1 MTEVLAGAPDE
12 VVTNAI
18 VQMVSLTP
26 FGHTG
31 NLALITLD
39 NGADHNR
46 PSTFG
51 AASLTS
57 LSNAIDEAQKSDA
70 VAIAVTGKPFIFAA
84 GADLSAMSFL
94 KDKSQAIAIGDLGH
108 DVFLK
113 LHESKKPTFAFI
125 NGLALGGGL
134 EVGLNCHYRTLAST
148 AFTGLPECFLGLVP
162 GWGGAT
168 LLPKLVGP
176 ENAVQVIIV
185 NALNN
190 NTMMKS
196 KDALS
201 LGVVDAVFE
210 PSDFLENSVKFAA
223 NVLNGKNKIER
234 KDFSKDSAAFEKAIA
249 TGKAAVAKKYSGAQ
263 IPSPLAALDLIKAA
277 QSNSVRDGFAAETKV
292 LADLVMSDSLRA
304 SLYSFN
310 LIQKKRKKVEGAPKP
325 ALARKVTKVGVV
337 GAGLMASQLALLML
351 RNLKVPVVI
360 TDIDQE
366 RVDKG
371 LSWIKSEIQKLV
383 DKKRLGSEAATR
395 LLSNISGS
403 VDKKVFAN
411 CDFVI
416 EAIFEELALKQKL
429 FKELEAI
436 ITPECVL
443 ATNTSS
449 LSVEAMSEGL
459 KNPERVVGF
468 HFFNPVAVMPLLEV
482 ARTTKTDDATTATAI
497 NVGKELK
504 KTMVIVKDAP
514 AFVVNRLLTRF
525 MGEVTDAMDEGTP
538 YEVADAAMAPLG
550 FPMSSLELLGL
561 VGPGVALHVSETL
574 NKNLGPRYKVSP
586 TMQRFVKE
594 GVKTF
599 YVKDANGLNI
609 VNPAALAAL
618 EKGNSASTADQVRKR
633 ALEALAT
640 EAKMMLDE
648 GVVATPQE
656 IDICM
661 LLGSGWPM
669 HLGGILPYLDRE
681 GISEAVCGV
690 RFHPKSLNNS
700 EIVLAMPPCLIPS
713 SNTTTFLYRCAIVI
727 KALGSGLTHLG
738 SMTVTPTPSR

>member
-1 MTEVLAGAPDE
+1 MSEVLAGAPDE

-18 VQMVSLTP
+18 VRMVSLAP
-26 FGHTG
+26 FGHNG
-31 NLALITLD
+31 ELALITLD
-39 NGADHNR
+39 NGADHTR
-46 PSTFG
+46 PNTFG
-51 AASLTS
+51 PASLSALAT
-57 LSNAIDEAQKSDA
+57 AIDQAQKTDA

-84 GADLSAMSFL
+84 GADLSGVGAV
-94 KDKSQAIAIGDLGH
+94 KDKSVATAFGDLGH
-108 DVFLK
+108 EVFLK

-168 LLPKLVGP
+168 LLPKLIGP
-176 ENAVQVIIV
+176 ENAVQIIIL

-190 NTMMKS
+190 NTMMKA
-196 KDALS
+196 KDALG
-201 LGVVDAVFE
+201 LGVVDAVYE
-210 PSDFLENSVKFAA
+210 PSDFLEHSVKFVAD
-223 NVLNGKNKIER
+223 VLNGKKKIER
-234 KDFSKDSAAFEKAIA
+234 KDFSKDSAGFEKAIA

-263 IPSPLAALDLIKAA
+263 IASPLAALELVKAA
-277 QSNSVRDGFAAETKV
+277 QTNSVRDGYVAETKA
-292 LADLVMSDSLRA
+292 LADLVMSDALRA

-325 ALARKVTKVGVV
+325 ALARKITKVGVV

-360 TDIDQE
+360 TDLDQE

-371 LSWIKSEIQKLV
+371 LAWIKAEIQKLV
-383 DKKRLGSEAATR
+383 DKKRLNPEGAAR
-395 LLSNISGS
+395 LLGNISGS
-403 VDKKVFAN
+403 VDQKVFAN
-411 CDFVI
+411 ADFVI
-416 EAIFEELALKQKL
+416 EAIFEELSLKQKL
-429 FKELEAI
+429 FKDLEAI
-436 ITPECVL
+436 VTPECIL

-468 HFFNPVAVMPLLEV
+468 HFFNPVAIMPLLEV
-482 ARTTKTDDATTATAI
+482 AKTTKTDDATTATAI
-497 NVGKELK
+497 NIGKDLK

-594 GVKTF
+594 GVRTF
-599 YVKDANGLNI
+599 YIKNEQGLNV
-609 VNPAALAAL
+609 VNPAALALL
-618 EKGNSASTADQVRKR
+618 EKGSKVSTADQVRRR

-648 GVVATPQE
+648 GVISTPQE

-661 LLGSGWPM
+661 LLGSGWPL

-681 GISEAVCGV
+681 GISEAVCGS
-690 RFHPKSLNNS
+690 RFHPKGVASL
-700 EIVLAMPPCLIPS
+700 P
-713 SNTTTFLYRCAIVI
+713 
-727 KALGSGLTHLG
+727 
-738 SMTVTPTPSR
+738 